1 MPDIAILLSRGWTV
15 GFYDSPYNVEQYI
28 EVADGYDGQALI
40 EKMRRY
46 LAPGSTVLEIG
57 MGPGVD
63 LDILGR
69 WFDASGSDTSD
80 IFLQRYRATHPG
92 ASVLKLDA
100 VTLET
105 DRRFDGIFSNKVLHH
120 MNPTEQATSF
130 RRQAGILN
138 PGGYAF
144 HSFWYG
150 DDVEEFE
157 ELLFHQHTEA
167 SIRGLV
173 EAYFEVIELRRYT
186 EMETEDSSFVI
197 LKRR

>member
-1 MPDIAILLSRGWTV
+1 M
-15 GFYDSPYNVEQYI
+15 GFYDSPDNVEHY
-28 EVADGYDGQALI
+28 VKMADGYDGQALI
-40 EKMRRY
+40 EEMRRY

-69 WFDASGSDTSD
+69 WFDATGSDTSD
-80 IFLQRYRATHPG
+80 VFLQRYRATHTG

-150 DDVEEFE
+150 VEVQKFE
-157 ELLFHQHTEA
+157 GLLFHQHTEE
-167 SIRGLV
+167 SIRRLV
-173 EAYFEVIELRRYT
+173 EECFQVIELRRYA
-186 EMETEDSSFVI
+186 EMDPDDSLFAI